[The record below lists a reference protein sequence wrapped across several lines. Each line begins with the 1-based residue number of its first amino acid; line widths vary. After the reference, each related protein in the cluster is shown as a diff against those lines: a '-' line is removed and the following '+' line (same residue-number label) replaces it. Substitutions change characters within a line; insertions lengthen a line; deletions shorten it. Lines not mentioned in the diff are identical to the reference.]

1 MVTINNKIREL
12 DDQYESDLRV
22 IQSKRDSLE
31 EDYQRFMQVTDDL
44 KEQVYQ
50 ATLKREMELSPEAKG
65 HLYQMDINT
74 DDFKSK
80 FQKEIAELDEEQSQL
95 KKEYDKQVEKIYEE
109 SRQDQDD
116 NTDSATWAG
125 T

>member
-116 NTDSATWAG
+116 NTDSAT
-125 T
+125 